1 MKKTLLFILTL
12 LTSYIVLYGLGYY
25 FTNEINPMIW
35 SISSKILFLISLLIV
50 TKSEIELL

>member
-1 MKKTLLFILTL
+1 MKTLLLFILTL

-25 FTNEINPMIW
+25 FTNEINPMLW
-35 SISSKILFLISLLIV
+35 NTSSKILFLISLLII

>member
-1 MKKTLLFILTL
+1 MKTLLLFILTL

-25 FTNEINPMIW
+25 FTNEINPVLW
-35 SISSKILFLISLLIV
+35 STSSKILFLISLLII